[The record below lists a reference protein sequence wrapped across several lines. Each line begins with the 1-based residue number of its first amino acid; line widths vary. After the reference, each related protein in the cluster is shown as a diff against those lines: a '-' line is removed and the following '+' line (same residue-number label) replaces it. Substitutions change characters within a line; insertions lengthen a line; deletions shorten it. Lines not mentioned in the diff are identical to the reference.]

1 MDAPSFH
8 ASPAFTDRDRFDARG
23 KVTGQTAYTADVA
36 LPRLLYAM
44 TVPARIAKG
53 TVGAVPVEAALRVPG
68 VVRVLMPR
76 DFAPPAQPKAKQGPA
91 AAPPPPTLKS
101 EVSYRGEPVALVLAE
116 SLEAAIEGAE
126 ALQAAQSP
134 QQAPFICRVTQPGA
148 QREPAKP
155 VVAGDGRAA
164 LARATTTLDVQYETP
179 PQHHNPIELLATTA
193 LWAGGRLT
201 VWECSQAAQVVK
213 AKLAEALQLDP
224 AAIDVRSEYIG
235 GAFGQKGAVQ
245 RQTALVARAAM
256 LTGRPVKLVMPR
268 GQVFHNASFRP
279 MTRHHIQL
287 GADASG
293 RMTAVVYDA
302 DHQQSRQGQFP
313 PSYHEANVQMYG
325 VADYLGTTA
334 NVRLDTQG
342 PGYMRAPHPHPASF
356 AFEGAV
362 DELAEKLQRDPVE
375 FRLAHNTAV
384 DPVTGHPLSSRFLNE
399 CLVEGARRFGWSR
412 RNPQPGATVLA
423 DGTQVGWG
431 VACGAYPAVTTA
443 NIATLRVS
451 ADGSTRLALA
461 GHEMG
466 QGIRTVIA
474 AVVLR
479 ELDIDP
485 ARLEIVI
492 GDTRAAPQHITAGS
506 WGTSSSAP
514 LVEEVAR
521 QLKAQVADLLG
532 GKVLPGNLHR
542 QLAAVKRPFVQAQV
556 ERLAPGQKPEA
567 LKSLRDSGY
576 AMAGPAYPQFT
587 SFSYI
592 AHFVEVHV
600 EPGTRRIRVP
610 RVVSVADCGRVVS
623 PRTAASQVRGGVVWG
638 IGSALREET
647 EVDERFGGWLNN
659 DLADYV
665 VPVNAD
671 IGDIDV
677 AFVDRPDPLIN
688 ALGVK
693 GLGEVAMVGASAA
706 VANAVYHATGKRL
719 RRMPMRIEHLL

>member
-1 MDAPSFH
+1 MDTPSSSPSF
-8 ASPAFTDRDRFDARG
+8 ADRDRFDARG

-36 LPRLLYAM
+36 LPKLLYAM
-44 TVPARIAKG
+44 TVPARMAKG
-53 TVGAVPVEAALRVPG
+53 KVGTLPIDAALKVPG
-68 VVRVLMPR
+68 VVRVLMPS
-76 DFAPPAQPKAKQGPA
+76 DFTPPAKPKAKQGPG
-91 AAPPPPTLKS
+91 AAPPPPTLKD
-101 EVSYRGEPVALVLAE
+101 EVGYRGEPVALVLAE
-116 SLEAAIEGAE
+116 SLEAATEAAE
-126 ALQAAQSP
+126 LLQAAQGP
-134 QQAPFICRVTQPGA
+134 QQGPFLSRVTQPGA
-148 QREPAKP
+148 QREPVKDT
-155 VVAGDGRAA
+155 VAGDGRAA
-164 LARATTTLDVQYETP
+164 LARAVTTLDVQYETP

-193 LWAGGRLT
+193 HWAGGRLT
-201 VWECSQAAQVVK
+201 VWECTQAAQVVK
-213 AKLAEALQLDP
+213 AKLAEALRLDP
-224 AAIDVRSEYIG
+224 AVIDVRSEYVG

-279 MTRHHIQL
+279 LTRHHIQL

-313 PSYHEANVQMYG
+313 PDYHEANVQMYG
-325 VADYLGTTA
+325 VADYFGTAA

-356 AFEGAV
+356 AFESAV
-362 DELAEKLQRDPVE
+362 DELAEKLKRDPVE
-375 FRLAHNTAV
+375 FRLAHDATT
-384 DPVTGHPLSSRFLNE
+384 DPLTGHPLSSRFLNE
-399 CLVEGARRFGWSR
+399 CLTEGARRFGWAR
-412 RNPQPGATVLA
+412 RNPLPGATTLP

-431 VACGAYPAVTTA
+431 VACGAYPAITTA

-474 AVVLR
+474 AVLLR

-485 ARLEIVI
+485 AKLDIVI

-514 LVEEVAR
+514 VVEQVAR
-521 QLKAQVADLLG
+521 KLKAQVADLLG
-532 GKVLPGNLHR
+532 GRAVPGNLHR
-542 QLAAVKRPFVQAQV
+542 QLAAVKRPFVQANV

-567 LKSLRDSGY
+567 LTALRETGY
-576 AMAGPAYPQFT
+576 AMAGPEYPQFT
-587 SFSYI
+587 TFSYI

-600 EPGTRRIRVP
+600 EPRTRRVRVP

-623 PRTAASQVRGGVVWG
+623 PRTAASQVRGGVVWA

-677 AFVDRPDPLIN
+677 AFVDKPDQQLNSIG
-688 ALGVK
+688 AK

-719 RRMPMRIEHLL
+719 RRMPIRIEHLL